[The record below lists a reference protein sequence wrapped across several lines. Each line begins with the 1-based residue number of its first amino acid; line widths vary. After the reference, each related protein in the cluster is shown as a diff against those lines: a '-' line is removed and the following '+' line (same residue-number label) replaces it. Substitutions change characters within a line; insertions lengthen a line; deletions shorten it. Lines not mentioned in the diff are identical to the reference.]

1 MSCNICQDFLQNPEN
16 CYRLIFIKFN
26 NFRIHHFFN
35 SFKGAKESDINKI
48 IGFKVKDYIAFPP
61 EEAIIGYKEISKDTE
76 GKAEVFSAVIERK
89 IVKGSE
95 ELLYSRGI
103 SNFTCTTSSFPFLN
117 FVETEAYALVTG
129 FKDSTTIFF
138 VSGGKLIYARKMK
151 PDLKDEFVKTMA
163 FYSNKYK
170 ETPVGTLYTVGNVNT
185 DGIELPVKAIDP
197 MQYVKTEKS
206 LSLDKETAELILPA
220 IGAAICI

>member
-1 MSCNICQDFLQNPEN
+1 
-16 CYRLIFIKFN
+16 
-26 NFRIHHFFN
+26 
-35 SFKGAKESDINKI
+35 
-48 IGFKVKDYIAFPP
+48 
-61 EEAIIGYKEISKDTE
+61 
-76 GKAEVFSAVIERK
+76 
-89 IVKGSE
+89 
-95 ELLYSRGI
+95 
-103 SNFTCTTSSFPFLN
+103 
-117 FVETEAYALVTG
+117 
-129 FKDSTTIFF
+129 
-138 VSGGKLIYARKMK
+138 MK